1 MLERDRTSGD
11 IRFARKRP
19 TGESSPDYQ
28 AHRGQAQ
35 RPRETSILLTTNRE
49 LTIKPMNQTTRKAL
63 AKTVKQYRRMYLPCD
78 FKSSKHRNTFCTGH
92 AYEFHQLTCYPARQR

>member
-11 IRFARKRP
+11 IRFARERP

-35 RPRETSILLTTNRE
+35 RPRETSILLNHET
-49 LTIKPMNQTTRKAL
+49 L
-63 AKTVKQYRRMYLPCD
+63 A
-78 FKSSKHRNTFCTGH
+78 S
-92 AYEFHQLTCYPARQR
+92 